1 MYTQRFKEDVTREE
15 VLEYMQSIQ
24 EQVDSNIEFM
34 QKHDKDLALKRRI
47 YPDYRDNMSKKTGI
61 YIWDD
66 YKEKVKSVAL
76 LLLELNADIL
86 TPKQR
91 ENLGVP
97 EFEVID
103 QVCADDKIAKVID
116 GKAFNDACKV
126 EDEIA
131 YEEAKEL
138 VRRAKEIKPEVYPSD
153 SEAITAEDIVST
165 LESELK
171 EITERKESIE
181 KQDQIYA
188 KYYSKA
194 RKKVKVREDEY
205 DR

>member
-1 MYTQRFKEDVTREE
+1 MYH
-15 VLEYMQSIQ
+15 I
-24 EQVDSNIEFM
+24 
-34 QKHDKDLALKRRI
+34 RI
-47 YPDYRDNMSKKTGI
+47 VSFVIYLLSFVNYPFSKI
-61 YIWDD
+61 LNL
-66 YKEKVKSVAL
+66 AL
-76 LLLELNADIL
+76 LLLESNADIL
-86 TPKQR
+86 TPEQR

-153 SEAITAEDIVST
+153 PEAITAEDIVST

-205 DR
+205 TR